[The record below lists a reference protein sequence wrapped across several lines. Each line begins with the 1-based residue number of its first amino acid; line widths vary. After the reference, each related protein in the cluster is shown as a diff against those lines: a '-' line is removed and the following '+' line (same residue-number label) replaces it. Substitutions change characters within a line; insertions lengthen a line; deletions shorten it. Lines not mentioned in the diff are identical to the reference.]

1 MRNGRETG
9 TAVHKNKHNTND
21 NMISGKLML
30 EKKRGKKKVVNV
42 VI

>member
-9 TAVHKNKHNTND
+9 TAVHRNKHNTND

-30 EKKRGKKKVVNV
+30 KKEEKRKLLML
-42 VI
+42 